1 MKVAAWIDHLE
12 KIKEHLILIDRNA
25 DKLSECDTICK
36 VITPNVPTMRERD
49 YLFKEG
55 NKAKTLK
62 AVNSILKTIGKA
74 HRNDKVG
81 EKSSGNKKP
90 KKSVHNPTDINK
102 CRLNRHNHFWKN
114 CPNNPNLKYYNGTH
128 YSSTTEIRTPLS
140 PNTNERITVVSGY
153 QG

>member
-12 KIKEHLILIDRNA
+12 KIKEHPILIDRNA
-25 DKLSECDTICK
+25 DKLSECNTICK

-90 KKSVHNPTDINK
+90 KKSVHNPADVNNG
-102 CRLNRHNHFWKN
+102 RLSRHNHLWKN
-114 CPNNPNLKYYNGTH
+114 CPKISNTKYYNETH
-128 YSSTTEIRTPLS
+128 YSKVRD
-140 PNTNERITVVSGY
+140 
-153 QG
+153 